1 MSFVSEATLEKDLRR
16 GRRRQRR
23 NVMIAACTSVAKKMG
38 QVASTSLLE
47 SGREE
52 GRVDQRRLRQLL
64 IGRKETRRKVS
75 TPRSAKRDVE
85 KSGVT
90 VTVI

>member
-52 GRVDQRRLRQLL
+52 GRVDQRRQLL

>member
-52 GRVDQRRLRQLL
+52 GRVDQRRQLL
-64 IGRKETRRKVS
+64 IGRKETRKVS